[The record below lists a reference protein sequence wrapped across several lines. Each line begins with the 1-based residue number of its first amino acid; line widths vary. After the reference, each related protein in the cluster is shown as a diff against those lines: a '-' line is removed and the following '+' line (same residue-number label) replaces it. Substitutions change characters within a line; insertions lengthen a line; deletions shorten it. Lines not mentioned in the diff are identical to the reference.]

1 MRDRHTA
8 PQSPPAA
15 SAESYAPLVS
25 TPGNMSLRSLVV
37 EDVDTYLDLACAVEA
52 GSGVD
57 GEGHSHAYSASEPF
71 DMEAGR
77 DRELTRWST
86 EIDQIAWR
94 RAWGL
99 FDDDE
104 LVGYVQLAG
113 GALRS
118 ELHRADMGMGVARS
132 YRRRGGGC
140 LLIHTAITWAR
151 TQPSIDWIDL
161 GVFSDNPGAQALYVR
176 HGFQVVGRT
185 PDRFRVDGQSLDE
198 TSMTLNVARI
208 DD

>member
-1 MRDRHTA
+1 
-8 PQSPPAA
+8 
-15 SAESYAPLVS
+15 
-25 TPGNMSLRSLVV
+25 MSVRSLAI
-37 EDVDTYLDLACAVEA
+37 EDVDIYLNLAAAVDA

-86 EIDQIAWR
+86 EIDEIGWR

-99 FDDDE
+99 FDDDG
-104 LVGYVQLAG
+104 LVGYVQLIG

-118 ELHRADMGMGVARS
+118 ELHRVDLGMGVARS
-132 YRRRGGGC
+132 HRRRGGGAQ
-140 LLIHTAITWAR
+140 LINAAIAWAR
-151 TQPSIDWIDL
+151 IAPSIDWIDL

-176 HGFQVVGRT
+176 HGFKVVGRT
-185 PDRFRVDGQSLDE
+185 PDRFRVDGESVDE
-198 TSMTLNVARI
+198 ISMTLKVARV
-208 DD
+208 DG